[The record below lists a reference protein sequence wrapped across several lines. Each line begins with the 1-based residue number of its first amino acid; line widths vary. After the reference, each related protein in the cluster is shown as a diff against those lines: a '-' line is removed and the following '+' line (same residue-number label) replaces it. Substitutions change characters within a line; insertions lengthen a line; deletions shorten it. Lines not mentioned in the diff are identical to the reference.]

1 MHNVASILVLIFL
14 AVTFIQSAYEK
25 IFYWQDNLEWLKG
38 LFEKTFLKNYMVL
51 VTGILVIL
59 ELLAGIFCCVG
70 IAQMIINDE
79 RFYGFYGGV
88 FSCIC
93 LIFMLFG
100 QRLIRDYDGARNIVI
115 YFIPAVM
122 VVYWLG

>member
-1 MHNVASILVLIFL
+1 MHNVASVLILIFL

-25 IFYWQDNLEWLKG
+25 IFYWQDNIDWLRG

-51 VTGILVIL
+51 VTGVLVIL
-59 ELLAGIFCCVG
+59 ELLAGIFSSVG
-70 IAQMIINDE
+70 VVQIFVNGE
-79 RFYGFYGGV
+79 RLFGFYGGI

-100 QRLIRDYDGARNIVI
+100 QRLIRDYDGARNIAI

-122 VVYWLG
+122 VVYWLQ

>member
-1 MHNVASILVLIFL
+1 MHNVASVLILIFL

-25 IFYWQDNLEWLKG
+25 IFYWQDNIDWLRG

-51 VTGILVIL
+51 VTGVLVIL
-59 ELLAGIFCCVG
+59 ELLAGIFSSVG
-70 IAQMIINDE
+70 VVQIFVNGE
-79 RFYGFYGGV
+79 RLFGFYGGI
-88 FSCIC
+88 FSCVC

-100 QRLIRDYDGARNIVI
+100 QRLIRDYDGARNIAI

-122 VVYWLG
+122 VVYWLQ

>member
-70 IAQMIINDE
+70 IAQMIINGE
-79 RFYGFYGGV
+79 RLYGFYGGV
-88 FSCIC
+88 FSCTC

>member
-1 MHNVASILVLIFL
+1 MHNVASVLILIFL

-25 IFYWQDNLEWLKG
+25 IFYWQDNIDWLRG
-38 LFEKTFLKNYMVL
+38 LFEKTFLKKYMVL
-51 VTGILVIL
+51 VTGVLVIL
-59 ELLAGIFCCVG
+59 ELLAGIFSSVG
-70 IAQMIINDE
+70 VVQILVNGE
-79 RFYGFYGGV
+79 RLFGFYGGI

-100 QRLIRDYDGARNIVI
+100 QRLIRDYDGARNIAI

-122 VVYWLG
+122 VVYWLQ

>member
-1 MHNVASILVLIFL
+1 MHNVASVLVLIFL

-25 IFYWQDNLEWLKG
+25 IFYWKDNLEWLKG
-38 LFEKTFLKNYMVL
+38 LFEMTFLKNYMPF
-51 VTGILVIL
+51 VTVILVVL
-59 ELLAGIFCCVG
+59 ELLAGIFSCVG
-70 IAQMIINDE
+70 VVQLIINGE
-79 RFYGFYGGV
+79 RFFGFYGGV
-88 FSCIC
+88 FSCSC

-122 VVYWLG
+122 VVYWLQ

>member
-70 IAQMIINDE
+70 IAQMIILACCSCFSVND
-79 RFYGFYGGV
+79 
-88 FSCIC
+88 
-93 LIFMLFG
+93 
-100 QRLIRDYDGARNIVI
+100 
-115 YFIPAVM
+115 
-122 VVYWLG
+122 